1 MCSLPSPVAGRDRQ
15 KENTIFVSVMWGM
28 KGRGTEI
35 WLSLLRFPV
44 VPGIRGY
51 MVPKPGAN
59 IYTYTHT
66 WGVML
71 DPSCQVR

>member
-1 MCSLPSPVAGRDRQ
+1 MAGRDGQ
-15 KENTIFVSVMWGM
+15 KGNVIFFSVMWGV
-28 KGRGTEI
+28 KGRGTI

-44 VPGIRGY
+44 MPGIRGY

-59 IYTYTHT
+59 IHIYTHT
-66 WGVML
+66 WGVIL